1 MPVWR
6 LQTTVWFDS
15 ILPRDGLTINP
26 HFDDHGITSDPEGL
40 CADLAAALDAWASTQ
55 AANQIQVR
63 AYDAQGT
70 PPVFPQGDVIINA
83 TKTRV
88 SPIPRELALCLS
100 YFSGQNRPRY
110 RGRLYMPIQLFETAV
125 SLTVRPS
132 GSTQSKVLAFATA
145 LKDLGGPDVD
155 WVVYSR
161 LDDAARPVT
170 GYWVD
175 DEWDVVRSRGLR
187 SSARLTGSASE

>member
-6 LQTTVWFDS
+6 LQTTVWMDS
-15 ILPRDGLTINP
+15 LLPRDGLTINP
-26 HFDDHGITSDPEGL
+26 HFDDHGVGTDPQGL
-40 CADLAAALDAWASTQ
+40 CDDLAAALDQWASTQ
-55 AANQIQVR
+55 AAHQIQVK

-70 PPVFPQGDVIINA
+70 APVFPQGDTIINDGLF
-83 TKTRV
+83 RS
-88 SPIPRELALCLS
+88 SPIPRELCLCLS
-100 YFSGQNRPRY
+100 YFSGQNRPRH

-132 GSTQSKVLAFATA
+132 GSTQTKVLSFAND
-145 LKDLGGPDVD
+145 LKNLGGADVD

-161 LDDAARPVT
+161 IDDEARPVT

-175 DEWDVVRSRGLR
+175 DEWDVIRSRGLR
-187 SSARLTGSASE
+187 SSGRLTGTASE